1 MFTSQEGR
9 EMFTLGVLI
18 SLSAGAIIGGFVW
31 ASGGS
36 GLNMLSTISQE
47 FTNKTKTSQQK
58 VEQLSQTPLS
68 SSGCNAIKQGGC
80 SH

>member
-1 MFTSQEGR
+1 MFTTQEER

-31 ASGGS
+31 ANGGS
-36 GLNMLSTISQE
+36 GLNMLSTTYQE
-47 FTNKTKTSQQK
+47 FTNKTEASRQK
-58 VEQLSQTPLS
+58 LEQLSQTPLQPL
-68 SSGCNAIKQGGC
+68 GCNAIQQGGC

>member
-1 MFTSQEGR
+1 MFTTQEGR

-18 SLSAGAIIGGFVW
+18 SFSAGAIIGGFVW

-36 GLNMLSTISQE
+36 GLDMLSTISQQ
-47 FTNKTKTSQQK
+47 FTNKTKTSRQK
-58 VEQLSQTPLS
+58 VEQFSQTPLQP
-68 SSGCNAIKQGGC
+68 SGCNSIQQGGC